1 MPWMILPL
9 GMQMMYEELF
19 LMDGV
24 SSDSVIGYMPS
35 IICKHGAGP
44 QVRATLPFLISKFS
58 SLCFTILAV
67 KAVVVYGRSIMSI
80 MGTI

>member
-24 SSDSVIGYMPS
+24 SSVSVTGYMPS

-44 QVRATLPFLISKFS
+44 QVRDTLPFLISKFL
-58 SLCFTILAV
+58 SLCLTILAV

-80 MGTI
+80 VGTI